1 MENEGYSKSIKASLI
16 TAFVFL
22 CMVTGFVT
30 IFQLVLISEPHST
43 PSPFSELARNCE
55 RTDGVLVQGVHQHG
69 DEHSRFSVC
78 VPYEALTCIDVE

>member
-30 IFQLVLISEPHST
+30 IFHLVLLSETNPT
-43 PSPFSELARNCE
+43 PNSFSELARNCE
-55 RTDGVLVQGVHQHG
+55 RADGVLVQGVHQYG
-69 DEHSRFSVC
+69 NEHSRFSVC